1 MKWEVGLSTGLA
13 YRHPIEEVLPRVR
26 EAGFEAIEISTAPP
40 HLDVADAARLGRV
53 RALIDDLGLR
63 VHSLHAPFG
72 HDVNITSPD
81 EGARCAALHRLT
93 LAADALVALGGAL
106 YVIHPGGEDQRW
118 VWDRERCLAASV
130 SGLTAVWTACRA
142 RGLTLVV
149 ETPLP
154 HLLGGQPA
162 DFAWILERLPFEGT
176 TVCIDTSHC
185 SLGGT
190 LYDSIA
196 ANAGRIGHV
205 QASDNRGH
213 TDDHLLPGKGIL
225 DWSAVNAA
233 LEAASFEGVFLLEVT
248 GEGDLSSCL
257 QDLGAWRRAATWAQ
271 GMRASPAPAQPLRDR

>member
-1 MKWEVGLSTGLA
+1 
-13 YRHPIEEVLPRVR
+13 YRHPIEEVMPLVR
-26 EAGFEAIEISTAPP
+26 GAGFDAIEISTAPP
-40 HLDVADAARLGRV
+40 HLDVADPARVGRV
-53 RALIDDLGLR
+53 RELADGLGLR

-81 EGARCAALHRLT
+81 EGARRAAIHRLT
-93 LAADALVALGGAL
+93 LAADALAALGGAL

-130 SGLTAVWTACRA
+130 AGLTAVWTVCRE
-142 RGLTLVV
+142 RGLTLAV

-154 HLLGGQPA
+154 HLLGGLPA
-162 DFAWILERLPFEGT
+162 DFAWILERLPPEGT

-190 LYDSIA
+190 LLDSIA

-225 DWSAVNAA
+225 DWSAVRAA
-233 LEAASFEGVFLLEVT
+233 LEAASFDGVFMLEVT

-257 QDLGAWRRAATWAQ
+257 DGLAAWRHGVAPTQALRGPAEEAQ
-271 GMRASPAPAQPLRDR
+271 RLRGR

>member
-1 MKWEVGLSTGLA
+1 VKWEVGVSTGVA
-13 YRHPIEEVLPRVR
+13 YRHPIEDVLPRVR
-26 EAGFEAIEISTAPP
+26 DAGFDAIEISTAPP
-40 HLDVADAARLGRV
+40 HLDIADPARLRRV
-53 RALIDDLGLR
+53 RELVDGLGLR

-81 EGARCAALHRLT
+81 DDARRAALHRLT
-93 LAADALVALGGAL
+93 LGADALALLGGAL

-130 SGLTAVWTACRA
+130 SGLTAVWRACRE
-142 RGLTLVV
+142 RGLTFVV

-162 DFAWILERLPFEGT
+162 DFAWILERIPSDGT

-190 LYDSIA
+190 LLHSIA
-196 ANAGRIGHV
+196 AHAGRIGHV

-213 TDDHLLPGKGIL
+213 TDDHLLPGRGIL
-225 DWSAVNAA
+225 DWGAVTAA
-233 LEAASFEGVFLLEVT
+233 LEAAAFEGVFMLEVT
-248 GEGDLSSCL
+248 GEGDLPSCL
-257 QDLGAWRRAATWAQ
+257 GDLSAWRRAATTAQ
-271 GMRASPAPAQPLRDR
+271 ALRARRT